1 MHVWYGICSTHHP
14 SSVCVMGSWRN
25 SFENSGVKHAFP
37 RLSFILPHIITITIT
52 ININI
57 TILQIITCAFAP

>member
-1 MHVWYGICSTHHP
+1 
-14 SSVCVMGSWRN
+14 MGSWRN

-52 ININI
+52 ITINI